1 MLLVVSQV
9 SLTHPLPAHLRACM
23 HVHMKIQCTEIRV
36 IIFTVVQLVIGLTV
50 EYVASGLT
58 LAVTG
63 GRDLVPLRCAFDQAS
78 LMIRHL

>member
-1 MLLVVSQV
+1 M
-9 SLTHPLPAHLRACM
+9 
-23 HVHMKIQCTEIRV
+23 
-36 IIFTVVQLVIGLTV
+36 IGLTV